1 MNDYSIED
9 WFKEYERDIT
19 SYLIYYTGLA
29 DVEDLVQDTFL
40 VAIDKLSKFKG
51 GSNPK
56 TWLIAIARNIVI
68 DRYRRKKVWQRIK
81 YYFASDYDHAPGS
94 EQIIIQNQEHQQ
106 LYNSIDR
113 LAPLQKEVV
122 ILRGVLELPA
132 NEAGEILKCTPNRV
146 NVTYH
151 RALKK
156 LKEFLEE
163 EGLGLE
169 GDGANQRKSKE
180 PS

>member
-1 MNDYSIED
+1 MKEYSIED
-9 WFKEYERDIT
+9 WFEKYERDIT
-19 SYLIYYTGLA
+19 SFLIYYTGFT

-40 VAIDKLSKFKG
+40 IAMNKLSKFKG
-51 GSNPK
+51 NSHPK

-68 DRYRRKKVWQRIK
+68 DRYRRKKVWQRIRH
-81 YYFASDYDHAPGS
+81 YFIADREQVPGS
-94 EQIIIQNQEHQQ
+94 EDIIIQSLEQRQ
-106 LYNSIDR
+106 LYDAIDR
-113 LAPLQKEVV
+113 LSSQQKEVV
-122 ILRGVLELPA
+122 ILRGILELSS
-132 NEAGEILKCTPNRV
+132 NDTGEILKCSPNNV

-163 EGLGLE
+163 EGFDLE
-169 GDGANQRKSKE
+169 GNGANQRKSKE